1 MDTTHKKTVVLQQR
15 ITAVRDFHAR
25 SKRLPSYSEMLT
37 LFGVRSKQAVAR
49 VVDKMIE
56 AGVVA
61 KDDAGRLIP
70 GDSFR
75 GIRLLGD
82 VAAGFPSP
90 AEEEL
95 ADVVTLE
102 EYLVEN
108 KSATFLLRVSGRS
121 MVGAGINPGDFVLVD
136 RSKEAKLNDIVIAQV
151 DGEYT
156 MKYFQ
161 RRGKKVILM
170 PANPDFSPI
179 EADES
184 LSLEG
189 VIVGVV
195 RKY

>member
-1 MDTTHKKTVVLQQR
+1 MDTQQR
-15 ITAVRDFHAR
+15 KQQLEQRIAAVRQFHGR
-25 SKRLPSYSEMLT
+25 TKRLPSYSEMLA
-37 LFGVRSKQAVAR
+37 LFDVRSKQAVAR
-49 VVDKMIE
+49 IVDKMIDADIVE
-56 AGVVA
+56 
-61 KDDAGRLIP
+61 KDAAGRLVP
-70 GDSFR
+70 GARFK

-121 MVGAGINPGDFVLVD
+121 MIGAGINPGDFVLVD
-136 RSKEAKLNDIVIAQV
+136 RSKEAHVNDIVIAQV

-179 EADES
+179 EADET

-189 VIVGVV
+189 VVVGVV

>member
-1 MDTTHKKTVVLQQR
+1 MDTSQKKQQLDAR
-15 ITAVRDFHAR
+15 IDSVRNFYAR
-25 SKRLPSYSEMLT
+25 SKRLPSYSEMLG

-49 VVDKMIE
+49 IVDKMID
-56 AGVVA
+56 ADIVQ
-61 KDDAGRLIP
+61 KDSAGRLVP
-70 GDSFR
+70 GERFK

-121 MVGAGINPGDFVLVD
+121 MINAGINPGDFVLVD
-136 RSKEAKLNDIVIAQV
+136 RSKEAHTNDIVIAQV

-156 MKYFQ
+156 MKFFQ
-161 RRGKKVILM
+161 RRGKKVVLM

-179 EADES
+179 EADET
-184 LSLEG
+184 LSIEG
-189 VIVGVV
+189 VVVGVV